1 MVSAKAHSRS
11 PRALKRASADAGSI
25 EQNGIE
31 LAVIL
36 AVILAAASAVV
47 MRSSCYDS
55 VRKRA

>member
-1 MVSAKAHSRS
+1 MVSAKAHSHS
-11 PRALKRASADAGSI
+11 LRALKRASADAGSI

-36 AVILAAASAVV
+36 AAASEVV
-47 MRSSCYDS
+47 MGSSCYDS